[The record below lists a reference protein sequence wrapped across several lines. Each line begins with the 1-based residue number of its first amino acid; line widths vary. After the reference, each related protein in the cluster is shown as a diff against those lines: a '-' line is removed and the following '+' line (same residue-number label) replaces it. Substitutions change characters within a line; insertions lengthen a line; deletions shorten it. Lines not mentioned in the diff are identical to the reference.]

1 MIEIGALAASAV
13 AALAPY
19 LVEGGKEF
27 AKTVG
32 KEAAGGGLRLLGW
45 LRERLAGA
53 GREALEDVEKA
64 PGDEDTRGAL
74 RVQVRKLLEREPG
87 LAGELEALVA
97 AAREGAPAGVAQSV
111 SQVGDGN
118 VGANISGSG
127 NSVSRDR

>member
-1 MIEIGALAASAV
+1 MIEIGPLAASAV

-64 PGDEDTRGAL
+64 PGTRTRGVPCGC
-74 RVQVRKLLEREPG
+74 R
-87 LAGELEALVA
+87 
-97 AAREGAPAGVAQSV
+97 
-111 SQVGDGN
+111 
-118 VGANISGSG
+118 
-127 NSVSRDR
+127 